1 MRNHVGFTLIE
12 LIAVMILLG
21 ILSAYA
27 VPRIAGMFRDYR
39 EFSFADLVASKLALA
54 RESSMSRN
62 AEDCSAALI
71 GADYAGIAYFST
83 GCQGR
88 DATGKGHIARPTQI
102 KTETSS
108 GTYEVS
114 LKGVS
119 ISSNNAILV
128 LFDGLGEVKACG
140 IFNPRE
146 GASIPFV
153 RSDCNISLGGGGG
166 VHVHKGGFIE
176 TVRQSR

>member
-1 MRNHVGFTLIE
+1 MRNHGGFTLIE
-12 LIAVMILLG
+12 LIVVMILLG
-21 ILSAYA
+21 ILSVYA
-27 VPRIAGMFRDYR
+27 APRLFGMFQDYK
-39 EFSFADLVASKLALA
+39 ELSFADLVSSKLALA

-62 AEDCSAALI
+62 AEDCSAALV
-71 GADYAGIAYFST
+71 GSNFAGIAYFST

-88 DATGKGHIARPTQI
+88 EGFIAHPTQI

-114 LKGVS
+114 LNGVS

-140 IFNPRE
+140 IFNPGA

-166 VHVHKGGFIE
+166 IHVHKGGYIE
-176 TVRQSR
+176 TVRQ

>member
-83 GCQGR
+83 GCQCSS
-88 DATGKGHIARPTQI
+88 ATGLCHIAHPTQI
-102 KTETSS
+102 KKEQSS
-108 GTYEVS
+108 GTYDIS
-114 LKGVS
+114 LNGGDP
-119 ISSNNAILV
+119 ISSDSAVLV
-128 LFDGLGEVKACG
+128 LFDGLGEVKACE
-140 IFNPRE
+140 IIVR
-146 GASIPFV
+146 GASV
-153 RSDCNISLGGGGG
+153 RYRRIDCKISFAGGGG

>member
-1 MRNHVGFTLIE
+1 MRNHEGFTLIE

-27 VPRIAGMFRDYR
+27 APRIAGMFRDYR

-83 GCQGR
+83 GCQGPS
-88 DATGKGHIARPTQI
+88 ATGLGLIAHPTQI
-102 KTETSS
+102 KKEQSS
-108 GTYEVS
+108 GTYDIS
-114 LKGVS
+114 LNDVQ
-119 ISSNNAILV
+119 ISSDSAVLV
-128 LFDGLGEVKACG
+128 LFDGLGDVKACG
-140 IFNPRE
+140 IVRPGI
-146 GASIPFV
+146 GASVPYG
-153 RSDCNISLGGGGG
+153 RTDCKISFAGGGG

-176 TVRQSR
+176 TVR